1 MLSICLSLT
10 RCGVYVCVCVSR
22 YLCVVRW
29 FTIYQDDLLAAFSR
43 LLVRVSESDMS
54 LLVDY
59 GSGSSL
65 SQESV
70 KLEMQMRVHQA
81 KGEVFSDFYDR

>member
-1 MLSICLSLT
+1 M
-10 RCGVYVCVCVSR
+10 CVSR

-29 FTIYQDDLLAAFSR
+29 STIYQDDLFAAFSR

-59 GSGSSL
+59 GGSSL

>member
-1 MLSICLSLT
+1 M
-10 RCGVYVCVCVSR
+10 CVCVYVSR
-22 YLCVVRW
+22 CLCVVRW
-29 FTIYQDDLLAAFSR
+29 STIYQDDLFAAFSR

-59 GSGSSL
+59 GSGSSGSSL

>member
-1 MLSICLSLT
+1 M
-10 RCGVYVCVCVSR
+10 SR
-22 YLCVVRW
+22 YLCVVSW
-29 FTIYQDDLLAAFSR
+29 STIYQDDLFAAFSR

-59 GSGSSL
+59 GSGSL

>member
-1 MLSICLSLT
+1 M
-10 RCGVYVCVCVSR
+10 
-22 YLCVVRW
+22 VRW
-29 FTIYQDDLLAAFSR
+29 STIYQDDLFAAFSR

-59 GSGSSL
+59 GSGSSGSSGSSL